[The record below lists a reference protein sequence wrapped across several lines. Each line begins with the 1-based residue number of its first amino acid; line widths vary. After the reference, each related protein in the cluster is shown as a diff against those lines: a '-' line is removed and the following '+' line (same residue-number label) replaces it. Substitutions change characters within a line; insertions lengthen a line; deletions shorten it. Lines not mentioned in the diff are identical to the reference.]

1 MLSSSSSSSSPILFY
16 QPPSLPLKLKSVITN
31 DCSLHVVVQ
40 FGVKIVVA
48 AAAASSV
55 DVELVFLSV
64 TRCQT
69 LSIRQ
74 TQERRFSTTRFESKI
89 E

>member
-1 MLSSSSSSSSPILFY
+1 MLLSSSSSSPILFY

-31 DCSLHVVVQ
+31 DCSVLHVVVQ

>member
-1 MLSSSSSSSSPILFY
+1 MLSSSSSSPILFY

-31 DCSLHVVVQ
+31 DCSVLHVVVQ
-40 FGVKIVVA
+40 FGVKIVVAA

>member
-1 MLSSSSSSSSPILFY
+1 MLLSSSSSSPILFY